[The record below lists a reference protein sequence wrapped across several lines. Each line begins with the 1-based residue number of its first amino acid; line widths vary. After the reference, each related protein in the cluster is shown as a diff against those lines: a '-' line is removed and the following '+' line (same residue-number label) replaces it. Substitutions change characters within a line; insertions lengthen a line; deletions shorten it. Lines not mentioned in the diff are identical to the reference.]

1 MGGGG
6 LFGLSR
12 VGCSGIWGLVGARV
26 VWDVGVKRF
35 GSGSLV
41 GELEAVVSVGCL
53 RVYAFGDGFQ
63 SLD

>member
-1 MGGGG
+1 MWGGG

-12 VGCSGIWGLVGARV
+12 LGFLGIWGLVGAGV

-41 GELEAVVSVGCL
+41 GGLEVVVSVVCL
-53 RVYAFGDGFQ
+53 RVYAFGDGF
-63 SLD
+63 